1 MAAAP
6 NDKFPEGYP
15 PPGCGIEGAA
25 PYKPPGV
32 GDGMPIL
39 GLGMG
44 IPEGI
49 DGGIWLDIPGYIAGP
64 PGVGMG
70 IDGPPCG
77 YPEVPIGGW
86 LAKLSNPKAGPLGG
100 PRGVGYWPPPPPPP
114 DIGGPPYIGK
124 PPGGGG
130 G

>member
-1 MAAAP
+1 MASLW
-6 NDKFPEGYP
+6 FL
-15 PPGCGIEGAA
+15 
-25 PYKPPGV
+25 V
-32 GDGMPIL
+32 L
-39 GLGMG
+39 T
-44 IPEGI
+44 
-49 DGGIWLDIPGYIAGP
+49 
-64 PGVGMG
+64 
-70 IDGPPCG
+70 
-77 YPEVPIGGW
+77 PEVPIGGW